1 MAMTS
6 GKADPQKLYFGGKLK
21 VSGNVMA
28 SQKLNFLTKIDPK
41 EVAAAP
47 KADAPKADAPKAE
60 GSRAGC
66 RPRRPPSSRRCRSGW
81 RRAPSWPPRST
92 RCSSSSSPRPRAPG
106 WWICA
111 RLPAPC
117 PRAAQAGAT
126 ATLTLADED
135 LLALAKG
142 TAARELFQRSKLRV
156 DGDVRAAHRL
166 GFLKNLI

>member
-1 MAMTS
+1 MAQGAVGKADCILELTDADFQAMTS

-47 KADAPKADAPKAE
+47 KADAPKAEAPK
-60 GSRAGC
+60 
-66 RPRRPPSSRRCRSGW
+66 SSGPASAPAIFKALQERLAKSPELASEVNALLQFQITSPESAWVVDLRS
-81 RRAPSWPPRST
+81 
-92 RCSSSSSPRPRAPG
+92 APG
-106 WWICA
+106 SVSQGT
-111 RLPAPC
+111 
-117 PRAAQAGAT
+117 QAGAT

-142 TAARELFQRSKLRV
+142 TAAKELFQRS
-156 DGDVRAAHRL
+156 
-166 GFLKNLI
+166 